1 VGLEGS
7 LLDSD
12 SAEINGR
19 GTFEETSIHV
29 FGQHCTAQITVRTM
43 SLKRWLLGSHRGA
56 AGPQHL
62 SYYLDEFTFRLNR
75 RTCRSR
81 GKLFYRLEQQAVVT

>member
-1 VGLEGS
+1 
-7 LLDSD
+7 
-12 SAEINGR
+12 
-19 GTFEETSIHV
+19 
-29 FGQHCTAQITVRTM
+29 M

-81 GKLFYRLEQQAVVT
+81 GKLFYRLEQQAVVI